1 MVLHGWIILLTFALS
16 NRSYMED
23 RYIIYLHV
31 NKINNKVYVGITK
44 HSNPMRNLT
53 EEQRKF
59 HSDKM
64 KRTWETKR
72 ELILINQK
80 KGFERAR
87 KEGKY
92 DNRHPNFTEEG
103 KKRIYSAVSKA
114 RSVPVLCY
122 SLDWIFIRKYKSISE
137 ANMSFNKEAKRP
149 DIYRACRDST
159 KSAYGY
165 RWRYEGKEVNN
176 G

>member
-1 MVLHGWIILLTFALS
+1 MGGLFYLLL
-16 NRSYMED
+16 YYLIEVIWKID
-23 RYIIYLHV
+23 IYI
-31 NKINNKVYVGITK
+31 GD
-44 HSNPMRNLT
+44 SNPMRNLT

-114 RSVPVLCY
+114 KSVSVLCY
-122 SLDWIFIRKYKSISE
+122 SLDWVFIKKYKSISE
-137 ANMSFNKEAKRP
+137 ANMSFNKEASRP
-149 DIYRACRDST
+149 DISRAYRDST

>member
-1 MVLHGWIILLTFALS
+1 MVLHGWVILLTFALS

-23 RYIIYLHV
+23 RYILV
-31 NKINNKVYVGITK
+31 
-44 HSNPMRNLT
+44 SMRNLT

-80 KGFERAR
+80 KGFKRAR

-92 DNRHPNFTEEG
+92 DT
-103 KKRIYSAVSKA
+103 SK
-114 RSVPVLCY
+114 LY
-122 SLDWIFIRKYKSISE
+122 
-137 ANMSFNKEAKRP
+137 
-149 DIYRACRDST
+149 
-159 KSAYGY
+159 
-165 RWRYEGKEVNN
+165 
-176 G
+176 

>member
-1 MVLHGWIILLTFALS
+1 MILYGLVILHTFVLSDRG
-16 NRSYMED
+16 YMED
-23 RYIIYLHV
+23 RYI
-31 NKINNKVYVGITK
+31 KVYVEITK

-92 DNRHPNFTEEG
+92 DNRHTNFTEEG

-114 RSVPVLCY
+114 KSVSVLCY
-122 SLDWIFIRKYKSISE
+122 SLDWVLLKSI
-137 ANMSFNKEAKRP
+137 NL
-149 DIYRACRDST
+149 
-159 KSAYGY
+159 
-165 RWRYEGKEVNN
+165 
-176 G
+176 